1 MTDIIGML
9 GLLLG
14 LIVLIIMACKGWG
27 MIFTSLVAALVVIIT
42 NQMNLWEALNTHFA
56 DFMKNY
62 AGSYFL
68 IFFFGTLLG
77 TLMSATGCAKSI
89 AIKVVDLIGGKRGL
103 IAVLIITTILSYAG
117 ISTFV
122 IVFTVW
128 PIALVLFKEGNIPK
142 RLFICALFA
151 GSSAYT
157 MCGLPGTPLFQN
169 ILPTEVLGTTAYAAP
184 VNGTIV
190 SVIIFILCI
199 VWLEWNRINLQKRG
213 FGFEPDP
220 NNELEAMDL
229 SDRDDQPPFWLAVL
243 PILLEVVYMF
253 VLQQV
258 IKSEWETNYIVIQ
271 AMAFACI
278 LIVIIFRKKIFKNI
292 QPLIDESADKSIIA
306 LMTTAAV
313 TGFGGVVQAS
323 NGFMIIKD
331 WAFSLDINPLISA
344 CIATAVVACACG
356 SCSSGLSIFL
366 STLGPQYAA
375 MCTQQGIP
383 LEMLHR
389 SIIWA
394 GAGLDSFPHSG
405 GIVTAWVYTGIKPK
419 DSYKYVFMTNI
430 VFTSLGCILTLA
442 LYFLFGIV

>member
-9 GLLLG
+9 GLLFG
-14 LIVLIIMACKGWG
+14 LIVLIIMAYKGWG
-27 MIFTSLVAALVVIIT
+27 MIFTSLVVALVVIIT
-42 NQMNLWEALNTHFA
+42 NKMNLWEALNTYYA
-56 DFMKNY
+56 DFMKDY

-68 IFFFGTLLG
+68 IFFLGTLLG

-89 AIKVVDLIGGKRGL
+89 ACTIVDLIGEKRGL
-103 IAVLIITTILSYAG
+103 LAVLIITTVLSYAG

-128 PIALVLFKEGNIPK
+128 PIALVLFREGNIPK
-142 RLFICALFA
+142 RLFISALFA
-151 GSSAYT
+151 GCAAYT

-169 ILPTEVLGTTAYAAP
+169 VMPTETLGTTVYAAP

-190 SVIIFILCI
+190 GVIIFILCVI
-199 VWLEWNRINLQKRG
+199 WLEWNKSKLQKQG
-213 FGFEPDP
+213 IGFEASPDD
-220 NNELEAMDL
+220 DL
-229 SDRDDQPPFWLAVL
+229 DSLDIKNREGMPPFWLAL
-243 PILLEVVYMF
+243 SPILLEVLYIF

-258 IKSEWETNYIVIQ
+258 IKSEWETNFVVIQ

-278 LIVIIFRKKIFKNI
+278 LIVIVFWKKIVKTL
-292 QPLIDESADKSIIA
+292 QHLIDDSANKSIIA

-313 TGFGGVVQAS
+313 TGFGGVVQGS
-323 NGFMIIKD
+323 HGFEIIRD

-356 SCSSGLSIFL
+356 SCSSGLAIFL

-419 DSYKYVFMTNI
+419 ESYKYVFMTNI
-430 VFTSLGCILTLA
+430 VFTSLGCVLTLA